1 MKENIN
7 TILRVSLNKKVGRNR
22 NFNKLKKCRFC
33 IFLVGGNTST
43 SFMSSFLTC
52 IAVDHIPNTVFL
64 TDETEAIFLLRQM
77 SGPLLQL
84 AVFSN
89 CTFCELYTPFLESSS
104 SFFLCSFLGS
114 FGFSLA
120 EFLSFAVLN
129 SFLYGL
135 LGVIRALWAFSYAF
149 CYYLMFLLEVEILLQ
164 EGLLAEIS
172 YLSLSYALT
181 HQFL

>member
-1 MKENIN
+1 MKENID

-33 IFLVGGNTST
+33 ST
-43 SFMSSFLTC
+43 SFMSSLLTC

-84 AVFSN
+84 VVFSN
-89 CTFCELYTPFLESSS
+89 CAFCELYTPFLESSS

-120 EFLSFAVLN
+120 AFLSFAVLN
-129 SFLYGL
+129 S
-135 LGVIRALWAFSYAF
+135 SY
-149 CYYLMFLLEVEILLQ
+149 MGSWV
-164 EGLLAEIS
+164 
-172 YLSLSYALT
+172 
-181 HQFL
+181 